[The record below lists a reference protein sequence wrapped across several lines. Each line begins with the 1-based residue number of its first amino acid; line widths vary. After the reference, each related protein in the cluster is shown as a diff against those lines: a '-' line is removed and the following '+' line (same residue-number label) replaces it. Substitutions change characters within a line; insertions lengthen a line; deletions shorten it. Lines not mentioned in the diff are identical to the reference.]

1 MFWRKKDRRRPA
13 RGTTDRHALVP
24 IPLTGGVLSGQ
35 VRDGQGGALPAS
47 EVSVLDAA
55 DRRVAHLETDPFGR
69 YAASLMPGRY
79 RVRVEAGGYQPMSD
93 VVEVSWGS
101 HAEMGVMVLGEDPA
115 LRPPEPGVFRIDS
128 DHSSVRFVA
137 RHIGLSK
144 VYGRFNRFHGQIR
157 IAEPFEESSVDVVID
172 AASVDTNV
180 EARDTHLRS
189 ADFLDVERFPELRFS
204 SMRFVQRGGNRWT
217 VDGDL
222 TLHGL
227 TSDVSLDTT
236 FLGSAEWN
244 GDRVGAV
251 ATTQLHREHFTLN
264 WQQMITKGLP
274 VVGSTI
280 EIELDVQAIRQG

>member
-1 MFWRKKDRRRPA
+1 M
-13 RGTTDRHALVP
+13 
-24 IPLTGGVLSGQ
+24 TGGVLSGQ
-35 VRDGQGGALPAS
+35 VRDGQGGALAGT
-47 EVSVLDAA
+47 EISVIDAG

-69 YAASLMPGRY
+69 FSASLMPGKY
-79 RVRVEAGGYQPMSD
+79 RVRVEAGGYQQASD
-93 VVEVSWGS
+93 VVEVEWGS
-101 HAEMGVMVLGEDPA
+101 HTEMGPIVLGEDPA
-115 LRPPEPGVFRIDS
+115 LRPPRPGVFVIDP

-144 VYGRFNRFHGQIR
+144 VYGRFDRFQGRIR

-204 SMRFVQRGGNRWT
+204 SVRFTAHGGNRWT

-222 TLHGL
+222 TLHGM

-264 WQQMITKGLP
+264 WQQMIAKGLP

-280 EIELDVQAIRQG
+280 DIQLDVQAVRQGQ

>member
-1 MFWRKKDRRRPA
+1 MFWSKRRRRTG
-13 RGTTDRHALVP
+13 RGTTDRHALLP

-35 VRDGQGGALPAS
+35 VRDTGGAPLPGSA
-47 EVSVLDAA
+47 VTVLDAA
-55 DRRVAHLETDPFGR
+55 DREVVRVEADPYGQFTS
-69 YAASLMPGRY
+69 ALMPGRY
-79 RVRVEAGGYQPMSD
+79 RVRAEAGGYRPETES
-93 VVEVSWGS
+93 VEVEWGTHS
-101 HAEMGVMVLGEDPA
+101 QMASFGLVEDPE
-115 LRPPEPGVFRIDS
+115 LRPPRPGAYTIDT

-137 RHIGLSK
+137 RHIGMSK
-144 VYGRFNRFHGQIR
+144 VYGRFNRFSGQIR

-189 ADFLDVERFPELRFS
+189 PDFLDVERFPELRFAS
-204 SMRFVQRGGNRWT
+204 VRFVRHGGNHWT

-244 GDRVGAV
+244 GERIGAV
-251 ATTQLHREHFTLN
+251 AGTSLHREHFTLN
-264 WQQMITKGLP
+264 WQQTIAKGLP

-280 EIELDVQAIRQG
+280 DITLDVQAIRQ